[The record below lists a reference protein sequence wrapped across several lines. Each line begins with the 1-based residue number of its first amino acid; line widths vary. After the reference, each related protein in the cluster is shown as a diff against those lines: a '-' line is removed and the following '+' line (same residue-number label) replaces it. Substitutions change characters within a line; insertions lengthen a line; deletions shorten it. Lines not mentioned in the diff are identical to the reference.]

1 MPWESM
7 DLCLV
12 SCHLTLV
19 FPIVTSPLVSKEEEK
34 EGGRTTFTKGEGDG
48 FPGVGAPDSKAS
60 P

>member
-1 MPWESM
+1 M
-7 DLCLV
+7 

-48 FPGVGAPDSKAS
+48 FPGVGAPDAKAS